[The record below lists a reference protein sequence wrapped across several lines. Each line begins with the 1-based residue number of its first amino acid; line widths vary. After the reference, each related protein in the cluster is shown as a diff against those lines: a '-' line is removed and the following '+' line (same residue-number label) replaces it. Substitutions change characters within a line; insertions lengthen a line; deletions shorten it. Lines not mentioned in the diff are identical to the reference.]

1 MFRLTPKEERDFR
14 RIIGPFNK
22 HPRVQEM
29 KNYIQHGTVTTYE
42 HCMNVAKKAFYFNR
56 RFHLKAREREMVVA
70 AFLHDFYLYDW
81 HNKDGGSHDWHG
93 FIHADR
99 AADNARKIFRIGR
112 KEQEI
117 IRCHMWPLNIT
128 RTPKCRESFI
138 VTFTDKLVSLDETLF
153 KRSKAKNTA
162 TRKRNSKQ

>member
-14 RIIGPFNK
+14 RIVEPFDKNPK
-22 HPRVQEM
+22 VQEM
-29 KNYIQHGTVTTYE
+29 KKYIQHGRITTYE
-42 HCMNVAKKAFYFNR
+42 HCMDVAKKAFYFNR
-56 RFHLKAREREMVVA
+56 RLHLKAREREMVVA

-99 AADNARKIFRIGR
+99 AADNARRIFHIGHL
-112 KEQEI
+112 EQDI

-128 RTPKCRESFI
+128 RIPKNRESLI
-138 VTFTDKLVSLDETLF
+138 VTLTDKLVSFKETFF
-153 KRSKAKNTA
+153 KRKAGKK
-162 TRKRNSKQ
+162 RKVFR